1 MTQRSETKK
10 TTERSARR
18 SRKTIRLGAL
28 LFVFALVAAA
38 CGGATTE
45 TAGQDESQ
53 TADGSQTEVP
63 AGDNFNEQ
71 VSFSYE
77 TVDGEIVEFA
87 DLAPGQPVVLNF
99 FASWCATCVAELPDF
114 ETVSQNFADD
124 VQFFGLSVQ
133 DGPALSAE
141 LIERTG
147 ITFPTGV
154 DLPGEIFL
162 GFGGLGMPTTVF
174 INADGSVADVHT
186 GVLTVDSL
194 TDAINEDLL

>member
-1 MTQRSETKK
+1 M
-10 TTERSARR
+10 
-18 SRKTIRLGAL
+18 
-28 LFVFALVAAA
+28 
-38 CGGATTE
+38 
-45 TAGQDESQ
+45 
-53 TADGSQTEVP
+53 
-63 AGDNFNEQ
+63 
-71 VSFSYE
+71 
-77 TVDGEIVEFA
+77 
-87 DLAPGQPVVLNF
+87 
-99 FASWCATCVAELPDF
+99 
-114 ETVSQNFADD
+114 
-124 VQFFGLSVQ
+124 QFFGLSVQ